1 MKGNIMQNI
10 LLKTFVKDYENT
22 ADPQVR
28 EAYGKL
34 AGTVGIFSN
43 TIVSALKIAVGLI
56 FSSISIMADGLNNL
70 ADASSSLI
78 TLIGFRMAS
87 KPADEDHPY
96 GHARI
101 EYITGLIVS
110 FLIIMLGVETLKSSA
125 DKIMNPEPLQ
135 FSMVAVAV
143 LIVSIVVKLWQARFN
158 MKMGEAIDSA
168 TLKATGA
175 DSRNDVISTTAVL
188 ISLLIGK
195 FSGLQLDG
203 YMGVLVA
210 LFIIWSG
217 ICLIKETSDPL
228 LGLAPDPTLVKQLQ
242 ERVMAYDG
250 ILGIHD
256 LVVHDYGP
264 GRIFASVHAE
274 VDAHGNVM
282 ESHDLIDNIEKEV
295 GKALKMELVIHMDP
309 VDNKDPL
316 TRIVKAQLVDVVAD
330 IDDIVGV
337 HDVRVVPGYTHH
349 NLLFDIVVAAGAKQ
363 TDSELRNLVNSKMK
377 QLDSKYN
384 CVIEVD
390 HNYAGDCH

>member
-22 ADPQVR
+22 TDPQVR

-34 AGTVGIFSN
+34 AGTVGIVSN

-349 NLLFDIVVAAGAKQ
+349 NLLFDIVVAAGTTQ
-363 TDSELRNLVNSKMK
+363 TDSQLRNLVCGKMK
-377 QLDSKYN
+377 QLDPKYN

>member
-1 MKGNIMQNI
+1 MQKL
-10 LLKTFVKDYENT
+10 LLKVFVKDYENT

-34 AGTVGIFSN
+34 AGTVGIVSN
-43 TIVSALKIAVGLI
+43 TVVSVLKIAVGMI

-110 FLIIMLGVETLKSSA
+110 FLIIMLGVETLKSSWA
-125 DKIMNPEPLQ
+125 KIMEPEPLQ
-135 FSMVAVAV
+135 FSMVAVGV
-143 LIVSIVVKLWQARFN
+143 LLMSIAVKLWQASFN
-158 MKMGEAIDSA
+158 MKMGNAIDSA

-195 FSGLQLDG
+195 FTGLQLDG

-228 LGLAPDPTLVKQLQ
+228 LGLAPDPTLVKQIE
-242 ERVMAYDG
+242 ERVVSHEG

-264 GRIFASVHAE
+264 GRVFASVHAE
-274 VDAHGNVM
+274 VDANGNLM
-282 ESHDLIDNIEKEV
+282 ESHDLIDNIEKEISS
-295 GKALKMELVIHMDP
+295 ALKIELVVHMDP
-309 VDNKDPL
+309 VDTQDPL
-316 TRIVKAQLVDVVAD
+316 TQIVKQQLTEVISD
-330 IDDIVGV
+330 IDDILNV

-349 NLLFDIVVAAGAKQ
+349 NILFDIVVAAGAEK
-363 TDSELRNLVNSKMK
+363 TDSQLKTMVMTRMK
-377 QLDSKYN
+377 EYDPKYN
-384 CVIEVD
+384 TVIEID
-390 HNYAGDCH
+390 RNYTGECHK

>member
-1 MKGNIMQNI
+1 MHTL
-10 LLKTFVKDYENT
+10 LLKLFVKDHENT

-34 AGTVGIFSN
+34 AGTVGIISN
-43 TIVSALKIAVGLI
+43 TIVSVLKIAVGLI

-110 FLIIMLGVETLKSSA
+110 FLIIMLGVETLKSSVG
-125 DKIMNPEPLQ
+125 KIAEPEPLQ
-135 FSMVAVAV
+135 FSMISVGILLA
-143 LIVSIVVKLWQARFN
+143 SIVVKLWQASFN

-195 FSGLQLDG
+195 FTGVQLDG
-203 YMGVLVA
+203 WMGLLVA
-210 LFIIWSG
+210 MFIIWSG
-217 ICLIKETSDPL
+217 ISLIKETSDPL
-228 LGLAPDPTLVKQLQ
+228 LGLAPDPTLVKQIE
-242 ERVMAYDG
+242 ERVIAHDG

-264 GRIFASVHAE
+264 GRVFASVHAE
-274 VDAHGNVM
+274 VDAHGNLM
-282 ESHDLIDNIEKEV
+282 ESHDLIDNIEKEIST
-295 GKALKMELVIHMDP
+295 ALKIELVVHMDP
-309 VDNKDPL
+309 VDTTDPL
-316 TRIVKAQLVDVVAD
+316 TQIVKQQLSEVIRD
-330 IDDIVGV
+330 IDDILNV

-349 NLLFDIVVAAGAKQ
+349 NILFDIVVAAGAEK
-363 TDSELRNLVNSKMK
+363 TDSQLRTMVTARMKEFDPKYNLV
-377 QLDSKYN
+377 
-384 CVIEVD
+384 IEID
-390 HNYAGDCH
+390 RNYTGECHK

>member
-34 AGTVGIFSN
+34 AGTVGIVSN

-228 LGLAPDPTLVKQLQ
+228 LGLAPDPT
-242 ERVMAYDG
+242 
-250 ILGIHD
+250 
-256 LVVHDYGP
+256 
-264 GRIFASVHAE
+264 
-274 VDAHGNVM
+274 
-282 ESHDLIDNIEKEV
+282 
-295 GKALKMELVIHMDP
+295 
-309 VDNKDPL
+309 
-316 TRIVKAQLVDVVAD
+316 
-330 IDDIVGV
+330 
-337 HDVRVVPGYTHH
+337 
-349 NLLFDIVVAAGAKQ
+349 
-363 TDSELRNLVNSKMK
+363 
-377 QLDSKYN
+377 
-384 CVIEVD
+384 
-390 HNYAGDCH
+390 

>member
-1 MKGNIMQNI
+1 MHNL
-10 LLKTFVKDYENT
+10 LLKAFVKDYQNT

-34 AGTVGIFSN
+34 AGTVGIVSN
-43 TIVSALKIAVGLI
+43 TIVSVFKIAVGMI
-56 FSSISIMADGLNNL
+56 FSSISILADGLNNL

-125 DKIMNPEPLQ
+125 AKIMEPEPLQ
-135 FSMVAVAV
+135 FSMIAVGVLVA
-143 LIVSIVVKLWQARFN
+143 SIVVKLWQASFN

-195 FSGLQLDG
+195 FTGLQLDG

-210 LFIIWSG
+210 LFILWSG

-228 LGLAPDPTLVKQLQ
+228 LGLAPDPTLVKQLE
-242 ERVMAYDG
+242 ERVLAYEG

-264 GRIFASVHAE
+264 GRVFASVHAE
-274 VDAHGNVM
+274 VDANGNVM

-295 GKALKMELVIHMDP
+295 GAALKMELVIHMDP
-309 VDNKDPL
+309 VDTKDPL
-316 TRIVKAQLVDVVAD
+316 TQIVKQQLQEVVAN
-330 IDDIVGV
+330 IEDIVNV

-349 NLLFDIVVAAGAKQ
+349 NILFDIVVGACAKQ
-363 TDSELRNLVNSKMK
+363 SDSELKELLSEKMK
-377 QLDSKYN
+377 EYDVKYR

-390 HNYAGDCH
+390 RNYAGECHK